1 MKLKYVHPVHEKSML
16 YESQPP
22 ESGQIDVKLQFFA
35 GFYRFFGHVVKTAMK
50 MDSFNIL
57 IKLLLILQNLPSSS
71 VGQAPS
77 LFASLQ
83 ISEAQKFARV

>member
-22 ESGQIDVKLQFFA
+22 ESGQIDVKLRFFA
-35 GFYRFFGHVVKTAMK
+35 GFYRFKTAMK

-71 VGQAPS
+71 VGRAPS